1 LVSRKSKFIKVGK
14 MVILSVISEVGTL
27 ALVSFGEVYGGPET
41 SRGVVSFN
49 PETKEWILIKKI

>member
-1 LVSRKSKFIKVGK
+1 
-14 MVILSVISEVGTL
+14 MVILSVISEVGNL

-49 PETKEWILIKKI
+49 LETKEWILIKKI